1 MKHVQKILTA
11 IILMTV
17 VLTASAQTKPAEGAT
32 VRELMEVIHEIFG
45 VNFVY
50 DSSLDLDRIAGRAGN
65 DVIKKIANDI
75 LSSRHSRLDRESL
88 EACLAALFKDTGIE
102 YEIMKKYIVL
112 TKAGSKKKP
121 KDYTIFIEEQRDTI
135 DESRITAYIDR
146 RMDATQTGLN
156 RIDGSRFKKG
166 FAFLGSPDLIKEIQT
181 LSGVSGGNELLTG
194 MYVHGGDGT
203 DNLFLLDGVP
213 LY

>member
-65 DVIKKIANDI
+65 DVVKKTANDI

-88 EACLAALFKDTGIE
+88 EACLAALFKDTDIE

-135 DESRITAYIDR
+135 DESRITASIDR
-146 RMDATQTGLN
+146 R
-156 RIDGSRFKKG
+156 
-166 FAFLGSPDLIKEIQT
+166 
-181 LSGVSGGNELLTG
+181 
-194 MYVHGGDGT
+194 
-203 DNLFLLDGVP
+203 
-213 LY
+213 

>member
-1 MKHVQKILTA
+1 
-11 IILMTV
+11 
-17 VLTASAQTKPAEGAT
+17 
-32 VRELMEVIHEIFG
+32 
-45 VNFVY
+45 
-50 DSSLDLDRIAGRAGN
+50 
-65 DVIKKIANDI
+65 
-75 LSSRHSRLDRESL
+75 
-88 EACLAALFKDTGIE
+88 
-102 YEIMKKYIVL
+102 MKKYIVL

-213 LY
+213 LYQVSHLAGLMSSFNTEVVDNMDFYKSGFPSRFGGKLSSVVDITTKTGDMHD